1 MGRWDPGGKTDS
13 VVWEGTKKYF
23 APGALISCVAI
34 SLAMW
39 ILKPIPQGY
48 HYEYAFMLSAD
59 LTAIWLLYRASPQTF
74 FKPAVLALIMLC
86 GRGLGFKNLSA
97 AKPKAEIVR
106 YYQTVFDALE
116 NGKNPYTAGTI
127 FHITESNKP
136 VAGNFNYPPLEIYPY
151 YLASRIAGTW
161 SITVLTITILLIQA
175 LCCLVLVLM
184 FPRIRLI
191 YLLPF
196 FPILLMGEVKTGPAM
211 TLLLTALTVLAI
223 KRNREKPRRILRYLI
238 AVLFGLGLMTKF
250 LVIPLMAAYYWHR
263 FDAKRLRSLI
273 DIAVDVSIALA
284 TAVLIM
290 APFGVAN
297 VFKNTILFNLILKD
311 RAVLATFFPNVL
323 SGPLTWL
330 GLQGLYSIAA
340 IAILAMAILAAPK
353 LSLFTAMLTA
363 AYVFLFVAATPEPQF
378 VPLLLFLV
386 LAVRCMA
393 IEERGGFPKVLKRP
407 RTFVVDM
414 AS

>member
-1 MGRWDPGGKTDS
+1 MRSGAPRGKTDK
-13 VVWEGTKKYF
+13 VVCEGMKKYF
-23 APGALISCVAI
+23 APVGLISCVVI
-34 SLAMW
+34 SLVMW
-39 ILKPIPQGY
+39 ILKPIPNGY
-48 HYEYAFMLSAD
+48 HYEYAFMLSVD
-59 LTAIWLLYRASPQTF
+59 LTAIWLLYRASPRTF
-74 FKPAVLALIMLC
+74 FKPAVLAFIMLC
-86 GRGLGFKNLSA
+86 GLGLGFTNLSA
-97 AKPKAEIVR
+97 VKPKAEIVR

-127 FHITESNKP
+127 FHITESNRP

-161 SITVLTITILLIQA
+161 NITVLTITILLLQA
-175 LCCLVLVLM
+175 FCCLVLVLM

-223 KRNREKPRRILRYLI
+223 KKNREKPRRILRYLI

-250 LVIPLMAAYYWHR
+250 LVIPLMAAYYWHK

-284 TAVLIM
+284 TAVLVM

-297 VFKNTILFNLILKD
+297 VFKNTILFNLVLKD

-330 GLQGLYSIAA
+330 GLQGLYAIAA

-353 LSLFTAMLTA
+353 LNLFAAMLTA

-393 IEERGGFPKVLKRP
+393 VEERGVFPQVLKQP
-407 RTFVVDM
+407 PTFVMGM